1 MYKFD
6 HTGQGTSRSDR
17 APRESD
23 YSGGRTTSC
32 VRPTTAQ
39 SGVLA
44 DLIHIRMS
52 LQIPVDLGRMSD
64 FAPRGGGADRGPI
77 RTDALEVA
85 CGG

>member
-23 YSGGRTTSC
+23 YSGGRTAAC
-32 VRPTTAQ
+32 VRRTTAQ
-39 SGVLA
+39 IGVVPN
-44 DLIHIRMS
+44 LIHIRMS

-64 FAPRGGGADRGPI
+64 FAPRGGGADRGAI
-77 RTDALEVA
+77 RTDALDVA